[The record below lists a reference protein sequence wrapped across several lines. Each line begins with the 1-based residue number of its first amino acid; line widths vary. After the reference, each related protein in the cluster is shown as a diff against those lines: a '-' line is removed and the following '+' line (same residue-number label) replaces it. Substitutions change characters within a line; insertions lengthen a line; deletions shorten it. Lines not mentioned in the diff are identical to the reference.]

1 MEMLFY
7 NPEYLAPLNTG
18 YRKVDGNG
26 FLEGYDKENIR
37 TVLESQAVK
46 IDEYRNI
53 ISMGFNTPA
62 MFKVVKELAPGSKPE
77 ITILSLFPKNNY
89 NNNFGRP
96 FDLGVVIIP
105 YSKVV
110 EMEQEQTSRLYA
122 PWISNQIAVT
132 DGRGIEY
139 SSYAIRCRTP
149 QSLIFPIEESDSQ
162 SLFFA
167 LLFQTCSLLIF
178 QGCG

>member
-62 MFKVVKELAPGSKPE
+62 MFKVVNYRY
-77 ITILSLFPKNNY
+77 PK
-89 NNNFGRP
+89 G
-96 FDLGVVIIP
+96 
-105 YSKVV
+105 
-110 EMEQEQTSRLYA
+110 
-122 PWISNQIAVT
+122 
-132 DGRGIEY
+132 
-139 SSYAIRCRTP
+139 
-149 QSLIFPIEESDSQ
+149 
-162 SLFFA
+162 
-167 LLFQTCSLLIF
+167 
-178 QGCG
+178 